1 MEQRKRY
8 GRRTHLLLSAALL
21 VLCVLL
27 CLPACSDMILNPDG
41 SISRPGTMTLDNGTG
56 VPDPTGTGSTAGD
69 MTLTPATG
77 SATSGSMI
85 LDPTDD
91 PYAGAAHRLYV
102 DFLSVGKADC
112 ILLRMDDRVILIDT
126 GEKADAALIRRTLDG
141 YGIRRIDCLILTHYD
156 NDHIGAAAAV
166 LEGYA
171 VGEVYMP
178 DYVRDSK
185 LYRSMMTAIE
195 AAQSAGTVVRRLH
208 ATDAEPDMGYGKLWI
223 NATAM
228 EGYEPGKVVGADADN
243 EDTDENNFS
252 LVTAVTFGNIKLI
265 FGGDAEGERMTE
277 YLPLAEA
284 RGFTSCTLFK
294 IPHHGASADRGL
306 LEAIRAWKPRYC
318 VICTDAAASVSWAIV
333 TNMKSVGAGRYF
345 TYDGTVCFSTD
356 GNSATI
362 RTRAE

>member
-56 VPDPTGTGSTAGD
+56 VTDPTGTGSTAGD

-208 ATDAEPDMGYGKLWI
+208 AT
-223 NATAM
+223 N
-228 EGYEPGKVVGADADN
+228 
-243 EDTDENNFS
+243 
-252 LVTAVTFGNIKLI
+252 
-265 FGGDAEGERMTE
+265 R
-277 YLPLAEA
+277 A
-284 RGFTSCTLFK
+284 RSWVPTRTTRTPMRTTSR
-294 IPHHGASADRGL
+294 S
-306 LEAIRAWKPRYC
+306 
-318 VICTDAAASVSWAIV
+318 
-333 TNMKSVGAGRYF
+333 
-345 TYDGTVCFSTD
+345 
-356 GNSATI
+356 
-362 RTRAE
+362 

>member
-171 VGEVYMP
+171 VG
-178 DYVRDSK
+178 
-185 LYRSMMTAIE
+185 
-195 AAQSAGTVVRRLH
+195 
-208 ATDAEPDMGYGKLWI
+208 
-223 NATAM
+223 
-228 EGYEPGKVVGADADN
+228 
-243 EDTDENNFS
+243 
-252 LVTAVTFGNIKLI
+252 AVSYTHL
-265 FGGDAEGERMTE
+265 
-277 YLPLAEA
+277 
-284 RGFTSCTLFK
+284 
-294 IPHHGASADRGL
+294 
-306 LEAIRAWKPRYC
+306 RAHE
-318 VICTDAAASVSWAIV
+318 T
-333 TNMKSVGAGRYF
+333 
-345 TYDGTVCFSTD
+345 
-356 GNSATI
+356 
-362 RTRAE
+362 